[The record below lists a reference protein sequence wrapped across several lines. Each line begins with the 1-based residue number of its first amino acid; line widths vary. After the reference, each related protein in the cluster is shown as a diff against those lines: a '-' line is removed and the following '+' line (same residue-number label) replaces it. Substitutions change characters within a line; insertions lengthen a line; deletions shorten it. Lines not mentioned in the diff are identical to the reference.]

1 MDSLFSGG
9 TQSNNAQESTSQ
21 TRSNKSR
28 ISGKSVARGSR
39 ISVKAVTPSS
49 GPSSRPSRPQTSK
62 PNRTPLW
69 GSTTPTFKLR
79 TDGKHPERLIRMFV
93 QHMAI
98 CRGRKVEDLPELT
111 RFELK
116 VVWFVLAVPQAID
129 HGSSRFHSN
138 QTTSTAVYM
147 PFISQKYS

>member
-1 MDSLFSGG
+1 MQFDENNFS
-9 TQSNNAQESTSQ
+9 
-21 TRSNKSR
+21 RSIR
-28 ISGKSVARGSR
+28 TSGKSVAQGSR
-39 ISVKAVTPSS
+39 ISVKTVSPSS

-62 PNRTPLW
+62 PNRAPLW

-79 TDGKHPERLIRMFV
+79 ANGKHPERLIRMFV

-116 VVWFVLAVPQAID
+116 VAWYVLFVPQAID

-138 QTTSTAVYM
+138 QTTSTVVYM